1 MFLGECSSC
10 MIQIKDEAER
20 MYNFTPRQDA
30 LLKLEKWHEL
40 FIEYNSHTNLMSKND
55 VSVLYEKHALDSLSI
70 VLYEG
75 FKDNITLLDVGCGG
89 GFPSVILSIFF
100 PNIRV
105 FAMDSISKK
114 INFIFLVK
122 EKLQLDNLFPVLSRA
137 ENYPPVNADIIV
149 SRAVG
154 KIDEIWSFSKRHLK
168 QGGSFVSYK
177 ALSARDEAQAAEKR
191 FKELKNPL
199 FLSYKLPTAENY
211 TRELV
216 VFKTI
221 QTR

>member
-1 MFLGECSSC
+1 
-10 MIQIKDEAER
+10 MIQIKDEIEKL
-20 MYNFTPRQDA
+20 YNFSPDNAA
-30 LLKLEKWHEL
+30 LLNLEKWRRL
-40 FIEYNSHTNLMSKND
+40 FIEYNSHTNLMSRND
-55 VSVLYEKHALDSLSI
+55 ISVLYEKHVLDSLSI

-100 PNIRV
+100 PNVKIY
-105 FAMDSISKK
+105 AMDSISKK
-114 INFIFLVK
+114 INFISLIK
-122 EKLQLDNLFPVLSRA
+122 NELGLNNLFPVLSRA
-137 ENYPPVNADIIV
+137 ENYPPVNADIIL

-154 KIDEIWSFSKRHLK
+154 KIDEIWNFSKRHIK
-168 QGGSFVSYK
+168 CGGSFVSYK
-177 ALSARDEAQAAEKR
+177 ALSAKEEALAAEKR

-199 FLSYKLPTAENY
+199 FLSYKLPLAQNY

-216 VFKTI
+216 IFETI

>member
-1 MFLGECSSC
+1 
-10 MIQIKDEAER
+10 MIQIKDEIEKL
-20 MYNFTPRQDA
+20 YNFSPDNAA
-30 LLKLEKWHEL
+30 LLNLEKWRRL
-40 FIEYNSHTNLMSKND
+40 FIEYNSHTNLMSRND
-55 VSVLYEKHALDSLSI
+55 ISVLYEKHVLDSLSI

-100 PNIRV
+100 PNVKIY
-105 FAMDSISKK
+105 AMDSISKK
-114 INFIFLVK
+114 INFISLIK
-122 EKLQLDNLFPVLSRA
+122 NELGLNNLFPVLSRA
-137 ENYPPVNADIIV
+137 ENYPPVNADIIL

-154 KIDEIWSFSKRHLK
+154 KIDEIWNFSKRHIK
-168 QGGSFVSYK
+168 AGGSFVSYK
-177 ALSARDEAQAAEKR
+177 ALSAKEEALAAEKR

-199 FLSYKLPTAENY
+199 FLSYKLPLAQNY

-216 VFKTI
+216 IFETI